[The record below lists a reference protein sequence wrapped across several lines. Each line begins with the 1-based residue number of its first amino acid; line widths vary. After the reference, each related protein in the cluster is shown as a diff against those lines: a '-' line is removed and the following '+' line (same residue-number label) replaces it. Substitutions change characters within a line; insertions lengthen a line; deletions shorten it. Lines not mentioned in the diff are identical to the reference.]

1 MGYKEDAELV
11 TKHIETM
18 EKAGGELLDKAGA
31 YNPLPGSVPGW
42 SRCLGI

>member
-18 EKAGGELLDKAGA
+18 EKAGGELLD
-31 YNPLPGSVPGW
+31 LS
-42 SRCLGI
+42 LIHI